1 MAHGLM
7 PPEAL
12 WQRVL
17 LHMIGTLSCTQCSSF
32 TWGWIY
38 FWSISCGCLSTGQQG
53 VGGCGTCLVFFC
65 SVGVDQENLL
75 KETPGLTNLVP
86 GIFSRLP
93 TDETGGQSWVNQASR
108 LPRPTKPY
116 KGTCASQ
123 VFLVISKTLHF
134 GKILNYY
141 SSTRCRCSS
150 STRCRCRCSSSTRC
164 RCARLENSRLKLSWG
179 MRALT

>member
-1 MAHGLM
+1 MCWCHQRLSDRESFSTWSAHFH
-7 PPEAL
+7 
-12 WQRVL
+12 VL
-17 LHMIGTLSCTQCSSF
+17 SVLHSLEDEF
-32 TWGWIY
+32 TSEVFLVAVYQLGK
-38 FWSISCGCLSTGQQG
+38 LGQQG
-53 VGGCGTCLVFFC
+53 VGGCGTCLVFLLSGRRPRKPFKGDTW
-65 SVGVDQENLL
+65 SDQ
-75 KETPGLTNLVP
+75 P

-134 GKILNYY
+134 GKILN
-141 SSTRCRCSS
+141 CSS
-150 STRCRCRCSSSTRC
+150 STCCHCRCSSSTRC